1 MAIKF
6 LNSVA
11 VDTDVLFVD
20 TANERVGIGTTT
32 PSQKLEVGLGLS
44 SGSDGIFVK
53 GEFAGGT
60 SFVASKNPFLSLGTS
75 TSAGYTSTIYLGASA
90 TATDQD
96 SKIEFN
102 KSNSALSIYYKGQ
115 GTYREHVRFGDPG
128 SSTPKSIFFGN
139 VGIGTTSP
147 SAKLQIST
155 TMTSSPTSNIF
166 LDVDGTNTNGGGGS
180 IIFAT
185 SASAGSVTS
194 YNAKI
199 TGIRAAGG
207 SGGDSQLGFWTT
219 LVSDSVN
226 PQERMT
232 ITKEGNIGIG
242 TTSPS
247 EKLHVDGDARV
258 TGAYYDS
265 GNAPGTVNQ
274 VLASTATGTSWIDP
288 GTITA
293 EAATLVVI
301 ACKNT
306 SGATITKG
314 TPVYQTGN
322 VGATSTIEIAPAD
335 ALISANKLPAIGVLQ
350 TDLNNNGLGNVV
362 ITGELTNFTTDPID
376 GLTPTVGDKVF
387 VKSGGGLTLTKP
399 TGEGNGIQN
408 MGLVGKVSGGNSG
421 SITVSSI
428 MRTND
433 VPNLP
438 EGRIW
443 VGDGNTIVSD
453 TVFLDETN
461 GRLGIETTNPR
472 TALEVLG
479 KIRVWSG
486 ANSHT
491 YVETSSGSNL
501 GSIQGKKN
509 SDNAVRSLALNPLGG
524 NVGINLGAGI
534 IPSEDLQVQG
544 SARIQADSNNFLKI
558 TTSQTATTFANSG
571 NGIASPSMSFNT
583 GADTRLTILGIN
595 GNVGIGTTSPAYKL
609 EVDNSA
615 NAVNNYITVISNNSN
630 NSGVLFRDAG
640 GNRGLIF
647 ANPDNDLVF
656 MANGT
661 SEKMRITSS
670 GHVGIGKTSPGQKLD
685 VAGSIR
691 TNSNLYVYN
700 SDLSRQTLRVN
711 AEATTNTGI
720 LKLSNGSNWGL
731 LMRGES
737 NNPYIGGY
745 YSGTLSI
752 TGFEDSTGTTTS
764 AIKLAQF
771 VFGGTGG
778 GSGYLNLNGDL
789 RVNTNKKIK
798 FQYANS
804 QENGI
809 EWIAGS
815 KISAAITPV
824 DTANFSRTG
833 LGFFTGDF
841 SDGTTNA
848 DERMRITRAG
858 NVGIGTTN
866 PNSILHITGANPEF
880 ILEDTTNLN
889 RCRIKNNDGNLRF
902 EADYNSQMGNS
913 RHQFFIDGSEKLRIN
928 TDGNVGIGTTS
939 PSAKLQVS
947 STSGW
952 GVFTERGIK
961 DGSTSTYSHNYSA
974 GNAHIL
980 GRSTIFESSVT
991 FSTSTATSTTK
1002 EYRLNNTS
1010 DKLTLASVVGGVTTD
1025 NNILVASGANVGIGT
1040 ASPRA
1045 KLDVAGG
1052 VKVADDTDTAGA
1064 NKVGTL
1070 RYRYVP
1076 GSPKNYSYVDMCM
1089 QTGTSSYAWV
1099 NIVQN
1104 VW

>member
-6 LNSVA
+6 LSTVA
-11 VDTDVLFVD
+11 VDTNVLYVD
-20 TANERVGIGTTT
+20 AAAN
-32 PSQKLEVGLGLS
+32 K
-44 SGSDGIFVK
+44 
-53 GEFAGGT
+53 
-60 SFVASKNPFLSLGTS
+60 
-75 TSAGYTSTIYLGASA
+75 
-90 TATDQD
+90 
-96 SKIEFN
+96 
-102 KSNSALSIYYKGQ
+102 
-115 GTYREHVRFGDPG
+115 
-128 SSTPKSIFFGN
+128 

-147 SAKLQIST
+147 T
-155 TMTSSPTSNIF
+155 
-166 LDVDGTNTNGGGGS
+166 
-180 IIFAT
+180 
-185 SASAGSVTS
+185 
-194 YNAKI
+194 
-199 TGIRAAGG
+199 
-207 SGGDSQLGFWTT
+207 
-219 LVSDSVN
+219 
-226 PQERMT
+226 
-232 ITKEGNIGIG
+232 
-242 TTSPS
+242 
-247 EKLHVDGDARV
+247 EKLHVAGNARV

-265 GNAPGTVNQ
+265 GNTPGTANQ
-274 VLASTATGTSWIDP
+274 LLASTATGTAWIDP
-288 GTITA
+288 STIVA

-306 SGATITKG
+306 SGATIAQG
-314 TPVYQTGN
+314 TPVYQTGT
-322 VGATSTIEIAPAD
+322 VGATATIEIAPAD
-335 ALISANKLPAIGVLQ
+335 ALISANKLPAIGLLQ
-350 TDLNNNGLGNVV
+350 TALNNNGFGNVV

-408 MGLVGKVSGGNSG
+408 MGLVGKVSGGNAG

-453 TVFLDETN
+453 TVFLDEAN
-461 GRLGIETTNPR
+461 GR
-472 TALEVLG
+472 
-479 KIRVWSG
+479 
-486 ANSHT
+486 
-491 YVETSSGSNL
+491 
-501 GSIQGKKN
+501 
-509 SDNAVRSLALNPLGG
+509 
-524 NVGINLGAGI
+524 
-534 IPSEDLQVQG
+534 
-544 SARIQADSNNFLKI
+544 
-558 TTSQTATTFANSG
+558 
-571 NGIASPSMSFNT
+571 M
-583 GADTRLTILGIN
+583 
-595 GNVGIGTTSPAYKL
+595 GIGTTSPNAKL
-609 EVDNSA
+609 HVYNTGNGEIEVERASGALVNIQAQSA
-615 NAVNNYITVISNNSN
+615 K
-630 NSGVLFRDAG
+630 
-640 GNRGLIF
+640 GLI
-647 ANPDNDLVF
+647 
-656 MANGT
+656 GT
-661 SEKMRITSS
+661 DSNHTFSLKTNSSERLTILNS

-745 YSGTLSI
+745 FGGTLNI

-1052 VKVADDTDTAGA
+1052 VKVADDTDTATA
-1064 NKVGTL
+1064 DKEGTL
-1070 RYRYVP
+1070 RYRLAPDVP
-1076 GSPKNYSYVDMCM
+1076 KSQSMVDMCM
-1089 QTGTSSYAWV
+1089 KTGPSSYAWV
-1099 NIVQN
+1099 NIVTN
-1104 VW
+1104 TWSN

>member
-6 LNSVA
+6 LSTVA
-11 VDTDVLFVD
+11 VDTNVLYVD
-20 TANERVGIGTTT
+20 AAAN
-32 PSQKLEVGLGLS
+32 K
-44 SGSDGIFVK
+44 
-53 GEFAGGT
+53 
-60 SFVASKNPFLSLGTS
+60 
-75 TSAGYTSTIYLGASA
+75 
-90 TATDQD
+90 
-96 SKIEFN
+96 
-102 KSNSALSIYYKGQ
+102 
-115 GTYREHVRFGDPG
+115 
-128 SSTPKSIFFGN
+128 

-147 SAKLQIST
+147 SQ
-155 TMTSSPTSNIF
+155 
-166 LDVDGTNTNGGGGS
+166 
-180 IIFAT
+180 
-185 SASAGSVTS
+185 
-194 YNAKI
+194 
-199 TGIRAAGG
+199 
-207 SGGDSQLGFWTT
+207 
-219 LVSDSVN
+219 
-226 PQERMT
+226 
-232 ITKEGNIGIG
+232 
-242 TTSPS
+242 
-247 EKLHVDGDARV
+247 KLHVDGSARV

-265 GNAPGTVNQ
+265 GNAPGTANQ
-274 VLASTATGTSWIDP
+274 LLASTATGTAWIDP
-288 GTITA
+288 STIVA

-301 ACKNT
+301 TCKNT
-306 SGATITKG
+306 SGATIAQG
-314 TPVYQTGN
+314 TPVYQTGT
-322 VGATSTIEIAPAD
+322 VGATATIEIAPAD
-335 ALISANKLPAIGVLQ
+335 ALISANKLPAIGLLQ
-350 TDLNNNGLGNVV
+350 TALNNNGFGNVV

-408 MGLVGKVSGGNSG
+408 MGLVGKVSGGNAG

-453 TVFLDETN
+453 TVFLDEAN
-461 GRLGIETTNPR
+461 GR
-472 TALEVLG
+472 
-479 KIRVWSG
+479 
-486 ANSHT
+486 
-491 YVETSSGSNL
+491 
-501 GSIQGKKN
+501 
-509 SDNAVRSLALNPLGG
+509 
-524 NVGINLGAGI
+524 
-534 IPSEDLQVQG
+534 
-544 SARIQADSNNFLKI
+544 
-558 TTSQTATTFANSG
+558 
-571 NGIASPSMSFNT
+571 M
-583 GADTRLTILGIN
+583 
-595 GNVGIGTTSPAYKL
+595 GIGTTSPNAKL
-609 EVDNSA
+609 HVYNTGNGEIEVERASGALVNIQAQSA
-615 NAVNNYITVISNNSN
+615 K
-630 NSGVLFRDAG
+630 
-640 GNRGLIF
+640 GLI
-647 ANPDNDLVF
+647 
-656 MANGT
+656 GT
-661 SEKMRITSS
+661 DSNHTFSLKTNSSERLTILNS

-745 YSGTLSI
+745 FGGTLSI

-1089 QTGTSSYAWV
+1089 QTGASSYAWV